1 MDEQNCLF
9 CRIIRGEVPALK
21 VHEDE
26 HVIAF
31 LDVHPLAP
39 GHTMVVPKRHFATL
53 AQLPLEEATPL
64 MLAVQSVARRVVE
77 AMEAPGVTIGIN
89 QGEVSGQTIPHLHIH
104 ILPRF
109 EGDGGGSVHSVVHN
123 PPVEELQKT
132 VERINNIK

>member
-64 MLAVQSVARRVVE
+64 MLALQSVARRVVE